1 MFRLNTCSARLRRA
15 ASAAALM
22 LMATTV
28 GAQGYPDRP
37 ISLIVPFSA
46 GGDADLAAR
55 NLAAAAQEILGQ
67 NMVVMNRAGAGG
79 AVGSNAAR
87 TAVAD
92 GYTLLMGRVGSQAV
106 LPALQNPPPYQWN
119 DFSLIGV
126 LELSPVV
133 CVVRS
138 DSPYKSM
145 KDLADAL
152 RAHPGKLNYSTT
164 GPATILNFAPQL
176 LFDVLKIGK
185 DAAVSIVYKGGGEAA
200 LAVLTG
206 DADFSCGN
214 LTSLMGNLQA
224 GKMRALITT
233 TPTRTKDLPDVP
245 TARQA
250 GYPQLEVIVGWSA
263 LYGPPNLP
271 REVTE
276 RLTAMLAKVAKDARW
291 IAATEK
297 AGSIPHVRSEKDS
310 LRFAEE
316 QFLVYQRLGRNL
328 QIEMK

>member
-200 LAVLTG
+200 L
-206 DADFSCGN
+206 
-214 LTSLMGNLQA
+214 
-224 GKMRALITT
+224 
-233 TPTRTKDLPDVP
+233 
-245 TARQA
+245 
-250 GYPQLEVIVGWSA
+250 
-263 LYGPPNLP
+263 
-271 REVTE
+271 
-276 RLTAMLAKVAKDARW
+276 
-291 IAATEK
+291 
-297 AGSIPHVRSEKDS
+297 
-310 LRFAEE
+310 
-316 QFLVYQRLGRNL
+316 
-328 QIEMK
+328 